1 MSAEEYETGSDV
13 SDLDPE
19 SSVLEPVQRRI
30 EAQLRKHL
38 EELTLQL
45 HETSNE
51 VRMVRQRREDCG
63 VELYNVQQ
71 HLAKL
76 QESLE
81 RGHDNFVAIQ
91 RLHEEKMKEKLEL
104 KAQDDAVQ
112 RQIDEMQKKYNKY
125 QSDLDKLSETLMKVE
140 QFNEQIQSEIQIER
154 RAAYKAEDEITK
166 LEKAKLKQ
174 DQLVDSLNERIKLLS
189 EQHASLS
196 SQVSA
201 QKEETRIARTTLSE
215 ALTEMEAVNFEKKQL
230 MQQWKTSIIGMQRRD
245 EAMRQTEE
253 ALSEQKEALQA
264 LDNEI
269 IGYRQNIKKVQAENA
284 KLSGVLSKTEN
295 EVNILEKQIDAMLE
309 KKQKATQRF
318 SLLKQSLDQTDEENK
333 SLDTEIRTLND
344 QSAGI
349 EKKVQKA
356 AKEIVELENKVME
369 TLNQQTTLKKGSQS
383 ALRDIEKLKNTI
395 RDKEMHVTQME
406 NELARIRVDTLQT
419 QSHNE
424 VLKQT
429 VGELEKEL
437 QTRDTLIEK
446 MQTDIRRRHD
456 EIERKQKQLDQLNR
470 QFDGIIAA
478 QGSDDGEHVG
488 PLEATINNLSKSITQ
503 KSAENDQL
511 QHEWI
516 KLQTELVNGKNY
528 NNQLSDVIQELKSQ
542 CTILSQKRDRLTSQ
556 TQKETKEIQTL
567 EAHTQAMHLE
577 MKRVNTLVC
586 KNAEQQDAIA
596 NDTYTLEN
604 DLIRRLQER
613 KREAIQ
619 LEKKVDDVRQLK
631 ADLLTQILNAERDV
645 MFWEKKIQIAKETE
659 MALDPTIGKDEINR
673 MKREIYIMEQ
683 RLANLQREQ
692 RRKVEEMQKLVEHRD
707 VLRTKGQ
714 AIQNATKNGQKGV
727 TKATVNKDNSR
738 LAADLN
744 EKKSDAQNK
753 DKQIKECL
761 SNTEKTAEEV
771 EKTLQEIE
779 SLQNGIAEVHHAIDV
794 QHQERNRTTEEKTRK
809 QRSLQRFRDAEKG
822 VYKLSLDPSN
832 VASEKQK
839 LEEQKRALVVLMQEL
854 VEQFPHINDEVQD
867 LMHAL

>member
-1 MSAEEYETGSDV
+1 MSDDYETGSDV

-30 EAQLRKHL
+30 ESQLRKHL

-91 RLHEEKMKEKLEL
+91 RLHEEKEKEKLEL

-112 RQIDEMQKKYNKY
+112 RQIEEMQKKYNKY

-174 DQLVDSLNERIKLLS
+174 DQLVDALNERIKMLS

-196 SQVSA
+196 AQVSA
-201 QKEETRIARTTLSE
+201 QKEETKIARNTLSE

-253 ALSEQKEALQA
+253 ALAEQKEALQA

-333 SLDTEIRTLND
+333 SLDTENRLLSD
-344 QSAGI
+344 QSAAV

-424 VLKQT
+424 VLMQT
-429 VGELEKEL
+429 VAELEKEL

-470 QFDGIIAA
+470 QFDGIIAS
-478 QGSDDGEHVG
+478 QGSDEGEHVG
-488 PLEATINNLSKSITQ
+488 PLEATINNLSKCITQ

-528 NNQLSDVIQELKSQ
+528 NNQLSDVIQELRAQ

-556 TQKETKEIQTL
+556 TQKESKEISTL
-567 EAHTQAMHLE
+567 EGHTQAMHLE

-619 LEKKVDDVRQLK
+619 LEKKVDDIRQLK

-673 MKREIYIMEQ
+673 MRREIYIMEQ
-683 RLANLQREQ
+683 RLSNLQREQ
-692 RRKVEEMQKLVEHRD
+692 RQKVEEMQKLVEHRD

-714 AIQNATKNGQKGV
+714 AIQNATKGGQKGV
-727 TKATVNKDNSR
+727 TKATVNKDNAR

-744 EKKSDAQNK
+744 EKKADAQNK

-761 SNTEKTAEEV
+761 ANTEKTAEEV
-771 EKTLQEIE
+771 EKTMQEVE
-779 SLQNGIAEVHHAIDV
+779 ALQNSIAEIHHAIDV

-832 VASEKQK
+832 VTGEKQK
-839 LEEQKRALVVLMQEL
+839 LEEQKRALVVVMQEL
-854 VEQFPHINDEVQD
+854 VEQFPHINDEIQD